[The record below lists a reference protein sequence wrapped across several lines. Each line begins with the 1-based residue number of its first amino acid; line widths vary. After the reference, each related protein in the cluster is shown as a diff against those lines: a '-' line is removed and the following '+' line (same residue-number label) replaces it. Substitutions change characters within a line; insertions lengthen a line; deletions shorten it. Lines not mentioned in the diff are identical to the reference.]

1 MRAIFTFLG
10 LTPKDEVCSPLG
22 KSAFA
27 LRNISVKEK
36 YLFWG
41 GGGSRGSVPATVVT

>member
-10 LTPKDEVCSPLG
+10 LTPKDEICSPLG

-36 YLFWG
+36 YLFLG
-41 GGGSRGSVPATVVT
+41 GEVGVGGQSQQL